1 MSVGD
6 VRKLA
11 SVLKD
16 TLDFLE
22 QKHSSKLTRYTN
34 PPSTAQQFF
43 YLADRD
49 GIVRVEQDAAFVLQ
63 RIILPT
69 DVTTPWT
76 GVSFIDN
83 NTGRNL
89 VDTTDRVPQTT
100 FTLGSPQPPA
110 IVPSQVGSATAYVRR
125 LQQLDNCYVL
135 DSAVVL
141 PRAGVVQI
149 VPHLNLTFAGVNFD
163 LTPASAPP
171 GYFVNTLCPLLLGY
185 KVFG

>member
-22 QKHSSKLTRYTN
+22 QKHTSKLTRYTN

-49 GIVRVEQDAAFVLQ
+49 GLVRVEQDAAFVLQ
-63 RIILPT
+63 RIILST

-89 VDTTDRVPQTT
+89 VDTTDRVPQLT
-100 FTLGSPQPPA
+100 FNTGSPQPPA
-110 IVPSQVGSATAYVRR
+110 IVPSQVGPSMAYVRR
-125 LQQLDNCYVL
+125 EYQLDNCYVL

-149 VPHLNLTFAGVNFD
+149 IPHYNVTGLGVNFD
-163 LTPASAPP
+163 FTPASAPP
-171 GYFVNTLCPLLLGY
+171 DYFVNRFCPVLLGY
-185 KVFG
+185 KVYG